1 MKNLSLVPSIAG
13 VPQKFRHKVLVV
25 SVNSWEEAIHFLSG
39 KRTDVVMFWSQGT
52 PVDRL
57 LKAVES
63 FEGNLLVYS
72 EAVVGEVMRSRFTR
86 VFRSG
91 VQQVVWKDLGKPSD
105 LEVLFGRVKG
115 LMGAG
120 VA

>member
-1 MKNLSLVPSIAG
+1 LVSSIAD
-13 VPQKFRHKVLVV
+13 VPRQVIRKVFVV
-25 SVNSWEEAIHFLSG
+25 SVNSWEEAIYFLSG
-39 KRTDVVMFWSQGT
+39 KKTDVVMFWSQGV

-86 VFRSG
+86 VFRSDK
-91 VQQVVWKDLGKPSD
+91 QVVWKDLGKPSH
-105 LEVLFGRVKG
+105 LEELLERVKR

>member
-1 MKNLSLVPSIAG
+1 VKNLSLVSSVAD
-13 VPQKFRHKVLVV
+13 VPRQIIHKVFVV
-25 SVNSWEEAIHFLSG
+25 SVNSWEEAIYFLSG
-39 KRTDVVMFWSQGT
+39 KKTDVVMFWGQGT

-72 EAVVGEVMRSRFTR
+72 EEAVGEVMRSRFTR
-86 VFRSG
+86 VFRNG
-91 VQQVVWKDLGKPSD
+91 KQVVWKDLGNPSP
-105 LEVLFGRVKG
+105 LEGLLERVKG

>member
-1 MKNLSLVPSIAG
+1 VKNLFLVSSMAEVPRRLAG
-13 VPQKFRHKVLVV
+13 KAFVV
-25 SVNSWEEAIHFLSG
+25 SVNDWEEAIYFLSG
-39 KRTDVVMFWSQGT
+39 KKTDVAMFWSQAV

-57 LKAVES
+57 LKAVEF

-72 EAVVGEVMRSRFTR
+72 EAAVGEVMRSRFTR
-86 VFRSG
+86 VFRG
-91 VQQVVWKDLGKPSD
+91 GKQVAWKELGKPSE
-105 LEVLFGRVKG
+105 LEALLDRVKG

>member
-1 MKNLSLVPSIAG
+1 VKNLSLVSSIAD
-13 VPQKFRHKVLVV
+13 VPRSIVHKVFVV
-25 SVNSWEEAIHFLSG
+25 SVNSWEEAIYFLSG
-39 KRTDVVMFWSQGT
+39 KKTDVVMFWSQGV

-72 EAVVGEVMRSRFTR
+72 EEVVGEVMRSRFTR

-91 VQQVVWKDLGKPSD
+91 RPVVWKDLGGPSRMEE
-105 LEVLFGRVKG
+105 LLGRVKG
-115 LMGAG
+115 LMGA
-120 VA
+120 

>member
-1 MKNLSLVPSIAG
+1 VKNLSLVASIAD
-13 VPQKFRHKVLVV
+13 VPQQLMRKVFVV
-25 SVNSWEEAIHFLSG
+25 SVNSWEEAIYFLSG
-39 KRTDVVMFWSQGT
+39 KKSDVVMFWSRGL

-72 EAVVGEVMRSRFTR
+72 EEFVGEVMRSRFTR

-91 VQQVVWKDLGKPSD
+91 RGVEWKDLGKPTPLED
-105 LEVLFGRVKG
+105 LLDRVKG
-115 LMGAG
+115 LMGARF
-120 VA
+120 A

>member
-1 MKNLSLVPSIAG
+1 LVSSIAD
-13 VPQKFRHKVLVV
+13 VPRKIIQKVFVV
-25 SVNSWEEAIHFLSG
+25 SVNSWEEAIYFLSG
-39 KRTDVVMFWSQGT
+39 KTTDVVMFWSQGV

-72 EAVVGEVMRSRFTR
+72 EEVVGEVMRSRFTR

-91 VQQVVWKDLGKPSD
+91 KQVVWKDLGKLSPLED
-105 LEVLFGRVKG
+105 LLERVKG
-115 LMGAG
+115 LMGGG